1 MPTPLQ
7 KGSAM
12 SEIKSELLKWN
23 VPSENEDEEP
33 ILQSDDEYEDSDF
46 GKFQVTVNKIA
57 YDKAI
62 QILIDNPD
70 IRGVI
75 LVANACFESEDSNHD
90 LECPKINVTRYDFG
104 KDGVE
109 ELHFVL
115 EFNIYPR
122 YYSGLFRCNLY
133 DHWLVAE

>member
-1 MPTPLQ
+1 
-7 KGSAM
+7 M

-109 ELHFVL
+109 EWSRQVFIRKISDGVQDTQ
-115 EFNIYPR
+115 R
-122 YYSGLFRCNLY
+122 YF
-133 DHWLVAE
+133 